1 MCLLKKNKVEYARGF
16 WKFLYPSEVPVDL
29 HEIPKKLV
37 IVGAGYIGLET
48 VLSGTGQVASFGKIE
63 EQVKASGVAYQVGK
77 SSLLAHRCSKAIDDA
92 EELVKVMA
100 EKQ

>member
-1 MCLLKKNKVEYARGF
+1 MVYAHQ
-16 WKFLYPSEVPVDL
+16 E
-29 HEIPKKLV
+29 
-37 IVGAGYIGLET
+37 
-48 VLSGTGQVASFGKIE
+48 VASFGKIE